1 MASERRGRVALGGLP
16 ASVARARAAIERGVL
31 DDPSR
36 LDRLLGYDASE
47 VCARLVTPA
56 LAARA
61 VAEAAIVGVR
71 SVDEATEVL
80 VARGLLEDDWIEH
93 RRWLGDDERSAMRAL
108 VAIAADA
115 SAAMTVER
123 LAVEAM
129 ARAERAAGFG
139 GVFRWRAANSWVDAT
154 SAERPFGEGRRA
166 RPRSATLVAIDALLQ
181 PLATR
186 APSDAMDT
194 WVDAFATDVRRHWS
208 WALSGREPARN
219 PFTPLCAAWM
229 LGYAIERVSD
239 DEIALCVCVREA
251 QESSAR

>member
-16 ASVARARAAIERGVL
+16 ASVARARAAIERGAL
-31 DDPSR
+31 DDPQR
-36 LDRLLGYDASE
+36 LDRLLSYDASE

-61 VAEAAIVGVR
+61 EAEAAIVGVR
-71 SVDEATEVL
+71 SVDEAAEVL
-80 VARGLLEDDWIEH
+80 VARGLLEDDWIEQ
-93 RRWLGDDERSAMRAL
+93 RRWLGDDDRSALRTL

-123 LAVEAM
+123 LAVEAL

-139 GVFRWRAANSWVDAT
+139 GVFRWRAANPWVDTT

-186 APSDAMDT
+186 PPSDAMDT

-208 WALSGREPARN
+208 WALSGREPGRN
-219 PFTPLCAAWM
+219 AFTPLCAAWM
-229 LGYAIERVSD
+229 LGYVIERVSD
-239 DEIALCVCVREA
+239 EEIALCVCVHE
-251 QESSAR
+251 ESGKSAR